1 MPGLDGLLLHL
12 PVESLHDVANLALQQ
27 RHGPLLRL
35 HPFGVL
41 GDLQTGGAGPRLLQ
55 QSLVG
60 VENIRLD
67 VLLPLLEPGD
77 GDEGGA
83 DGGVELFHHLV
94 PGRDHGLQALGCRS
108 PHLPADIV
116 VVRVFVIRP
125 DTVTVSFTLSIYQ

>member
-1 MPGLDGLLLHL
+1 MGGQSAGQDMDQLCQEREAALPGLDGLLLHL

-67 VLLPLLEPGD
+67 VLLSLLEPGD
-77 GDEGGA
+77 EGGA
-83 DGGVELFHHLV
+83 EGGVELLHHLV
-94 PGRDHGLQALGCRS
+94 SGHDHRFKTLGGRS
-108 PHLPADIV
+108 PHLPAHV
-116 VVRVFVIRP
+116 VVV
-125 DTVTVSFTLSIYQ
+125 